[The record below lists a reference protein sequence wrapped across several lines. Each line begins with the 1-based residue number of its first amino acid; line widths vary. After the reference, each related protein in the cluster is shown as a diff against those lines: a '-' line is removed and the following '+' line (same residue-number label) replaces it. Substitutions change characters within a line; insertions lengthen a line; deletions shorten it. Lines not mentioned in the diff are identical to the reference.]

1 MRNRKTATTSD
12 FYCVRCGNKGIPIAR
27 KIGSQREAGHL
38 KKLYCLHCQEQT
50 NHAEIRPFGAYHYED
65 FKLEFELGR
74 FVNDLRVPITECLG
88 SSNIE
93 WKYNVNGKCWNCNE
107 TYDCGHRILRRHKN
121 EE

>member
-1 MRNRKTATTSD
+1 MPNRKTATTSD

-65 FKLEFELGR
+65 FKLEMSYGNFDENGLRKMTYGELKTAINNGEIER
-74 FVNDLRVPITECLG
+74 NDVNE
-88 SSNIE
+88 
-93 WKYNVNGKCWNCNE
+93 
-107 TYDCGHRILRRHKN
+107 
-121 EE
+121 